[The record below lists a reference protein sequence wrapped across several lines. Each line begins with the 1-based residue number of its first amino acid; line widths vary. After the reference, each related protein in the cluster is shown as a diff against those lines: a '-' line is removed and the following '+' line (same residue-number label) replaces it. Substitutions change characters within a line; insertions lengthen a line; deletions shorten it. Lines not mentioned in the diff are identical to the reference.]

1 MPFFFTTT
9 YLFHFSQ
16 ILGFCGYRIST
27 LLPPPG
33 SRLFQKCSFS
43 AFFTPNSLQKNKLGV
58 CGSVEMRTH
67 CFLNFCSRF
76 WFIASLSDIVPG
88 HPHVPCTVLDLVIC
102 SFVHETNNVMF
113 NKNSENIAATSIL
126 NWFWKVYA
134 SLALS
139 TGWLVLSQLLCC
151 STPSSTLSCPA
162 GEGWCLI
169 LFISCPITCKSCGK
183 RNISLRWHWTEYL
196 LGYSIWCYIWEN
208 LALMSLKA

>member
-43 AFFTPNSLQKNKLGV
+43 AFFTPNSLQKNKLRV

-88 HPHVPCTVLDLVIC
+88 HPHVPCTVLSPFLTQLYVQLYMKQTMLC
-102 SFVHETNNVMF
+102 SIKIQT
-113 NKNSENIAATSIL
+113 
-126 NWFWKVYA
+126 
-134 SLALS
+134 
-139 TGWLVLSQLLCC
+139 LLLQ
-151 STPSSTLSCPA
+151 PP
-162 GEGWCLI
+162 
-169 LFISCPITCKSCGK
+169 F
-183 RNISLRWHWTEYL
+183 
-196 LGYSIWCYIWEN
+196 
-208 LALMSLKA
+208 